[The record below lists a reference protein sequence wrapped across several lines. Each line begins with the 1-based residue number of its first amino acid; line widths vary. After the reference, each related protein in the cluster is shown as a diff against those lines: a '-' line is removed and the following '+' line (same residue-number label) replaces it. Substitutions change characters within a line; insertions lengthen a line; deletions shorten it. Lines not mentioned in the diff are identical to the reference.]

1 MSLTNV
7 VMHFTVVDVVVAG
20 DTGTVSDVQVQQ
32 TRDDGLRGPTPN

>member
-7 VMHFTVVDVVVAG
+7 VMHFTVVDVVAG